1 MTLNV
6 GHYPHYNSKCR
17 ISGGNQRCENC
28 THFVTASKSYWISFP
43 SSDVARWP
51 RTQYYL
57 VFLLTVQTINNHWE
71 SSLHQSQ
78 GWPGQSSQPMIVS
91 TLRKEVLL
99 PSQLSIDDRYG
110 GNEDRT
116 EQILESNWLLK
127 IFEKFS
133 VKNTVIFQHVDKMIY
148 MYIHL

>member
-1 MTLNV
+1 
-6 GHYPHYNSKCR
+6 
-17 ISGGNQRCENC
+17 
-28 THFVTASKSYWISFP
+28 
-43 SSDVARWP
+43 
-51 RTQYYL
+51 
-57 VFLLTVQTINNHWE
+57 
-71 SSLHQSQ
+71 
-78 GWPGQSSQPMIVS
+78 MIVS